1 MTRIQ
6 SEEGRLLLKQIESL
20 EDTIISYKKM
30 MSDLLYNLD
39 GDNVPELVKISRL
52 VSEDGRKISEIIQ
65 TVDSITLRV
74 AAVEGEVD
82 GLPSTIEAVISSE
95 INDSGGVIKAYVEGK
110 NYLTQPDA
118 DGMYTKISNLNA
130 GIEAYIDTTQGI
142 AKVTQAV
149 SSTYQRLDQMGNY
162 VLNASLNAGISTYI
176 DSGTGQAKITSAVSG
191 TYQRLDQMGNYATTQ
206 SVAAIE
212 QTVTQHGSQ
221 ISLVVGSGKLVD
233 GVGNVSGGILIS
245 AINGVGSQALINFDK
260 INITGVTT
268 FLKASDVGSNGST
281 VIDGGRISTQT
292 LSSSRI
298 TRVGSYIDLADMTA
312 VRDLLA
318 IGNASTGYITQLRH
332 NSANQNFTIQNPN
345 GRVEITSANGFRYNG
360 ADVLTTAS
368 LVAQ

>member
-118 DGMYTKISNLNA
+118 DGMYTKISNLNV

-142 AKVTQAV
+142 AK
-149 SSTYQRLDQMGNY
+149 
-162 VLNASLNAGISTYI
+162 
-176 DSGTGQAKITSAVSG
+176 ITSAVSG
-191 TYQRLDQMGNYATTQ
+191 TYQQLDQMGNYATTQ

-268 FLKASDVGSNGST
+268 FLKASDVGPNGST